1 MIEYDERLREKLEK
15 EYYKKMKNA
24 QEITEQLEDFKLTY
38 IKKLKEEQLEG
49 ELIKKQVE
57 EELEREKLR
66 DLDRLK
72 RAAQTREDFKKANE
86 ELLKIQAQIALK
98 EKEEERRILEIER
111 KKDALDHLKKTKEEE
126 RFRQKQAIK

>member
-1 MIEYDERLREKLEK
+1 M
-15 EYYKKMKNA
+15 N
-24 QEITEQLEDFKLTY
+24 Y

-66 DLDRLK
+66 DLERLK

-86 ELLKIQAQIALK
+86 DLLKIQAQIALK
-98 EKEEERRILEIER
+98 EKEEERRILEIEK

-126 RFRQKQAIK
+126 RFR